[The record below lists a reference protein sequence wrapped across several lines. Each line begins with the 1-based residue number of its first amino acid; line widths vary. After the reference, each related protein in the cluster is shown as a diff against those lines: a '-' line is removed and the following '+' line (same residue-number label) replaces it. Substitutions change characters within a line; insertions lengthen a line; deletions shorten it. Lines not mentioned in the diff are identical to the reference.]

1 MCWAS
6 SVSHPM
12 LGERTSQ
19 PALQASLSHGTGCLP
34 APQTLTRHP
43 GVLGTS
49 RDPPPLPHQHL

>member
-49 RDPPPLPHQHL
+49 RDPLPHQHL